1 VTAGSP
7 GTAARSSSEEAQELV
22 RQSRE
27 ETARLA
33 NVRLPPPPQELP
45 ERPGGMSGVVA
56 ELAEAK
62 VTLSTVAIGEKPNL
76 ELMKNLAAE
85 GKGKSYVAA
94 SDAEIPGLFVSE
106 TRRLLGEAIV
116 EEPFRPTV
124 MNRADAIAGLDFAA
138 GPELQGFVVARPKRF
153 AEVLLRAVKKEPLL
167 VETHYGLGKTV
178 AFLSDVKNR
187 WAAQWIN
194 WDGYGRFWA
203 QLVRGTMAR
212 TAREGIAWQVR
223 RQGDEA
229 VIEITALDAN
239 RLYRD
244 NLAPRM
250 RITRPGGETAVLPLR
265 QVGPG
270 RYRVSASL
278 TSGSSEPYRFEVL
291 EGGGIVQRDLA
302 QLGPRTLSYPW
313 SDEYRVLPPNNA
325 LLRLLS
331 EQTGGVFAPKGDEI
345 FSQRGDGGIATRPL
359 WPWLALAALFAFLL
373 DILVRRVPR
382 F

>member
-1 VTAGSP
+1 
-7 GTAARSSSEEAQELV
+7 
-22 RQSRE
+22 
-27 ETARLA
+27 
-33 NVRLPPPPQELP
+33 
-45 ERPGGMSGVVA
+45 
-56 ELAEAK
+56 
-62 VTLSTVAIGEKPNL
+62 
-76 ELMKNLAAE
+76 
-85 GKGKSYVAA
+85 
-94 SDAEIPGLFVSE
+94 
-106 TRRLLGEAIV
+106 
-116 EEPFRPTV
+116 
-124 MNRADAIAGLDFAA
+124 
-138 GPELQGFVVARPKRF
+138 
-153 AEVLLRAVKKEPLL
+153 

-250 RITRPGGETAVLPLR
+250 RIMRPGGETAVLPLR

-291 EGGGIVQRDLA
+291 EGGGIVPRDLT

-345 FSQRGDGGIATRPL
+345 FAQRGDGGIATRPL
-359 WPWLALAALFAFLL
+359 WPWLALVALVAFLL